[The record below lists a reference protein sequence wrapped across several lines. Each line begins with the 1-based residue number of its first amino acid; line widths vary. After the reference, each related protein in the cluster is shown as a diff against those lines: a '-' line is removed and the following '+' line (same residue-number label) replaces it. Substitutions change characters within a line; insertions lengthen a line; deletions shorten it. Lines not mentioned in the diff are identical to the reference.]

1 MGGNARY
8 IDRSTGKDM
17 GFAEKIDLTKIDRT
31 TVVSEII
38 SCLSNLNKEYFIMF
52 GAPLWNDF
60 RVIANGSAL
69 NGSSNALF
77 NNSISDTE
85 FVSAKTFVGDIDVT
99 FPEESMGNLWHL
111 LNSLEHTQMSK
122 TLTYL
127 GHKNSTINATK
138 VGNLNQ
144 INAVFKLETPTYTT
158 NIQIDLEASEYFQNL
173 PTAWTSFSHNSDW
186 EDIKAGYKGVMH
198 KYALINLSRA
208 ASKLENI
215 SVVTKSQISKLSNV
229 SSSEYKQSV
238 EKQAKKELAKASTN
252 AAYKNPTDL
261 AFSIDR
267 GMRHKFVQ
275 IFHTDGIAAQLDGKN
290 VFYEAETDNSV
301 YETNLEKMFELIFK
315 VPPQKDDMKLFRSFV
330 GVTSLIK
337 KYLNEELITEFFNN
351 HLIKKSLFA
360 PFAQGLE
367 RNNPEADLKIKTKMV
382 DKLYITF
389 PYLIKYKEE
398 VDSFTDSYYKTYKM
412 YELNS

>member
-8 IDRSTGKDM
+8 IDRTTGKDM

-31 TVVSEII
+31 LVVEEITN
-38 SCLSNLNKEYFIMF
+38 CLSFLNDSHKIKH
-52 GAPLWNDF
+52 GVPIWTDF
-60 RVIANGSAL
+60 SVISSGIGL

-77 NNSISDTE
+77 DTSISDKD
-85 FVSAKTFVGDIDVT
+85 FLAVKSSVGDVDVT
-99 FPEESMGNLWHL
+99 FPSEYMANLWHL
-111 LNSLEHTQMSK
+111 LNDLETIQFSQ
-122 TLTYL
+122 TLSYL
-127 GHKNSTINATK
+127 GHKNSTIDEEK

-144 INAVFKLETPTYTT
+144 INAVFKLNTKTYST
-158 NIQIDLEASEYFQNL
+158 NIQIDFEASHYIENK
-173 PTAWTSFSHNSDW
+173 PTDWTSFSHNSDW
-186 EDIKAGYKGVMH
+186 DDIKDGYKGVMH

-215 SVVTKSQISKLSNV
+215 SVVTKSQITKLSNV
-229 SSSEYKQSV
+229 SSEEYKSSV
-238 EKQAKKELAKASTN
+238 ENCVKKAIAKASTN

-261 AFSIDR
+261 AFSVDR

-275 IFHTDGIAAQLDGKN
+275 IFHTDGVPAQLDNKP
-290 VFYEAETDNSV
+290 VYYEAETADSV

-315 VPPQKDDMKLFRSFV
+315 VPPQDNDMKLFRSFT
-330 GVTSLIK
+330 GVTTLIK
-337 KYLNEELITEFFNN
+337 KYLPEDLIVEFFNN

-367 RNNPEADLKIKTKMV
+367 RNDPDGDLKIKSKMV
-382 DKLYITF
+382 NKLYLTF
-389 PYLIKYKEE
+389 PYLDKFKDE
-398 VDSFTDSYYKTYKM
+398 VDSAIDAYYKTYKM